1 MLTFLH
7 IESAPSL
14 TLFGST
20 LLVRNDSSTSFK
32 ASPHKMSS
40 FANFLLALLAEMGSS
55 KDVPTLPDVTVNF
68 DNFGVSILLTLNLT
82 FSHCRSEI
90 LLGANSESLL
100 SCGFSA
106 NPGTWYAISID
117 FNNCGVA
124 TLLTS
129 DLTFSHC
136 RSGILLGAISES
148 LLNCGFSANPGTWYA
163 ISIDFDNCGVT
174 TLLTS
179 GLKL

>member
-100 SCGFSA
+100 SCGFSNTCTCA
-106 NPGTWYAISID
+106 CFVICCHNVTCVFMTID
-117 FNNCGVA
+117 
-124 TLLTS
+124 
-129 DLTFSHC
+129 
-136 RSGILLGAISES
+136 GALVE
-148 LLNCGFSANPGTWYA
+148 
-163 ISIDFDNCGVT
+163 DE
-174 TLLTS
+174 
-179 GLKL
+179 